1 MASKIKYENVK
12 EDIENQGWTLLSN
25 SYINLKT
32 VLQVICP
39 EKHECLVS
47 YEKWRKGKFECPIC
61 KQNQY
66 YKTDDIAIK
75 KKGYRILVF
84 DQASITSGWAV
95 FDNEELINY
104 GSHTSNGEN
113 STEKIAKTKYW
124 VASMIENWKP
134 DEIVIEDIQ
143 LQKGTNS
150 ENFSA
155 DVGVTTYK
163 KLAHLQGVLVNYF
176 YEKKIKFRIAA
187 PATWRTHSDVKGR
200 YRSDKKKSAQLKVK
214 KFYDI
219 SVSEDEADAILIG
232 RWATYS
238 YNANKIIE
246 F

>member
-25 SYINLKT
+25 SYTNLKT
-32 VLQVICP
+32 DLQVICP

-163 KLAHLQGVLVNYF
+163 KLAHLQGVLKNYLF
-176 YEKKIKFRIAA
+176 ETGIPYTVVS
-187 PATWRTHSDVKGR
+187 PSTWRAHSEIKGKER
-200 YRSDKKKSAQLKVK
+200 TDRKRNAQLKIK
-214 KFYDI
+214 SLYD
-219 SVSEDEADAILIG
+219 VQVTQDEADAILIG
-232 RWATYS
+232 RWAVHNHSQT
-238 YNANKIIE
+238 KMIE